1 MKKTIFI
8 LSFVLFLMACQNNN
22 SASIIKDETM
32 AMNVLLSYVSSDPH
46 VKELLPN
53 FAPCQLKYKKG
64 KQKRDNS
71 GSVDA
76 YTCTAPLGN
85 TQEEI
90 LVISDAQELKNE
102 INPNKKQEK
111 NFVYI
116 ALLIYDKETKQI
128 KGTKLLFDIKNK
140 RVSEYGII

>member
-1 MKKTIFI
+1 MKKIIFI
-8 LSFVLFLMACQNNN
+8 LSFVLCLMACQNNN
-22 SASIIKDETM
+22 SANIIQDETM
-32 AMNVLLSYVSSDPH
+32 AMNILSTYISSDPH
-46 VKELLPN
+46 IKELLPN
-53 FAPCQLKYKKG
+53 FAPCQLKYKQG

-76 YTCTAPLGN
+76 YTCTVPLGK

-102 INPNKKQEK
+102 INPNKRSEK
-111 NFVYI
+111 NLVYV

-128 KGTKLLFDIKNK
+128 NGTKLLFDMNNK